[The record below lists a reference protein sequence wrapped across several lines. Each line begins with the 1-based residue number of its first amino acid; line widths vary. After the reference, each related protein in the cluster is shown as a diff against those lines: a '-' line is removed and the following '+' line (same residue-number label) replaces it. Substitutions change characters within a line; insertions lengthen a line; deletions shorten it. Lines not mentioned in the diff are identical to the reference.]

1 VGDTGITS
9 AVVDA
14 GPLIHLG
21 EIGALSLLRL
31 FPAIYIPGAVW
42 QEAVASGRVVS
53 ADLEILPNLHRCEL
67 LPESVTRFS
76 RAYSLMHLHTGER
89 ESLYVCIQDN
99 IHLLLTDDLAVRK
112 AAKLL
117 ELTPVGSLGVIVRA
131 YKMLMLTLSQAER
144 YILDL
149 QDVSSLFVTRAIVEL
164 ALESLHH

>member
-1 VGDTGITS
+1 MGDTGIAS

-14 GPLIHLG
+14 GPLIHLD
-21 EIGALSLLRL
+21 EIGAFSLLRL
-31 FPAIYIPGAVW
+31 FTAIYIPGAVW

-67 LPESVTRFS
+67 LPESVMQFS
-76 RAYSLMHLHTGER
+76 HAYALTHLHTGER

-99 IHLLLTDDLAVRK
+99 IHLVLTDDLAVRK
-112 AAKLL
+112 AAKRLDI
-117 ELTPVGSLGVIVRA
+117 TPVGSLGIIVKA
-131 YKMLMLTLSQAER
+131 HKLQIITLSQAEQ

-164 ALESLHH
+164 ALESLYR

>member
-1 VGDTGITS
+1 MGDTGVAST
-9 AVVDA
+9 VVDA

-31 FPAIYIPGAVW
+31 FSAIYIPGAVW

-67 LPESVTRFS
+67 LPESVARFS
-76 RAYSLMHLHTGER
+76 HAYSLTHLHTGER
-89 ESLYVCIQDN
+89 ESLYVCVQDN
-99 IHLLLTDDLAVRK
+99 IHLILTDDLAVRK

-117 ELTPVGSLGVIVRA
+117 ELTPVGSLGVIIKA
-131 YKMLMLTLSQAER
+131 YKLHMLTLSQAEQ